1 MSDFETHPVGT
12 AARIAALEA
21 VVKAGDGLA
30 AAVDAMRE
38 AAIDAIQAIWSDVV
52 EDMAE
57 FGLEHPAQAEI
68 DAIRA
73 LPTPPALSA
82 SPDVQA
88 LVDAAQGVERWDTAR
103 GYPIPYRVRDPLRA
117 ALAPFTGAKP

>member
-38 AAIDAIQAIWSDVV
+38 AAIDAITAVWSDVV

-73 LPTPPALSA
+73 IPT
-82 SPDVQA
+82 
-88 LVDAAQGVERWDTAR
+88 
-103 GYPIPYRVRDPLRA
+103 
-117 ALAPFTGAKP
+117 PFTGAKP